1 MFLPDCQRRKNKPCM
16 LLKTILIS
24 GLSILCNFQLL
35 FGSPN
40 SFSEHRAHWD
50 ACNGISSWK
59 MLSLHKTLPYCQHC
73 KSPHTQRKFKYLF
86 IFRANKTYSQLQNCP
101 VQTRQRRH
109 IQCKSFPCWLGDLRC
124 YEYECYITIVASINC
139 LFWLECKKEKSV
151 WLLTFSP
158 RRRASSASVMWRTV
172 GWAERKPNRNVTRC
186 HPVKNKKKKA
196 AKTAIAHKMKFPPN
210 FLLCAVVVFS

>member
-1 MFLPDCQRRKNKPCM
+1 
-16 LLKTILIS
+16 
-24 GLSILCNFQLL
+24 
-35 FGSPN
+35 
-40 SFSEHRAHWD
+40 
-50 ACNGISSWK
+50 

-124 YEYECYITIVASINC
+124 YEYECYITIVAGLASINC

-158 RRRASSASVMWRTV
+158 RLGLSFTDASSASVMWRTV

-186 HPVKNKKKKA
+186 HPVKNNNKKLLKQQSHTKWN
-196 AKTAIAHKMKFPPN
+196 FPPI
-210 FLLCAVVVFS
+210 FCFAQLLCFHSFPNKPKVYHNPA

>member
-1 MFLPDCQRRKNKPCM
+1 
-16 LLKTILIS
+16 
-24 GLSILCNFQLL
+24 
-35 FGSPN
+35 
-40 SFSEHRAHWD
+40 
-50 ACNGISSWK
+50 

-158 RRRASSASVMWRTV
+158 RLGLSFTDGERARRLWCDGLSGGLRESQTETWPGA
-172 GWAERKPNRNVTRC
+172 TRL
-186 HPVKNKKKKA
+186 KTTTKKLLKQQSHTKWN
-196 AKTAIAHKMKFPPN
+196 FPPI
-210 FLLCAVVVFS
+210 FCFAQLLCFHSFPNKPKVYHNPA